1 MTSTI
6 TRRKDTFWSRT
17 LRSIVS
23 FVCMVALVFPS
34 VYTVLEP
41 QQALAQEFDYSIFS
55 RFASSSDGYGDPN
68 LTPASTTDLMIRFG
82 SSTRTTDSG
91 GGGDGGYDESMN
103 DALKPVLGAVVG
115 MAACYLGGYISS
127 FLKSFFPWL
136 SSPFVAAEVTFI
148 DIPMTEASTVGAGL
162 AASAALALQPVEFLL
177 SVPVNTR
184 IGNVLDASNMV
195 SNAAIAQNTL
205 STAQSTTQTAAEASN
220 NTFKECTL
228 DGLVRMF
235 AQMVIDAVTDSIVA
249 WIKGGFYG
257 APSFVED
264 PGQFFM
270 DVASYSVS
278 AFLYK
283 SGLDEILCEPFR
295 LDVILGISWDFYMPD
310 LDPLYGQLSCSLDEF
325 FPGIDINVGLNADGS
340 ARTMRGYSGDEAYSA
355 MVNDGNIDFPGGG
368 LPAVAAI
375 LRNENNA
382 FGSRI
387 KSAEAAGQFVSQ
399 QVGRESTLL
408 EYGKGW
414 FSPRCDADDVP
425 STPETVCTPGEYV
438 AEQVNDWSGGQLDQ
452 LTLAD
457 EFAEIV
463 NALLELLVEKVLSE
477 GNTLLQ
483 YRR

>member
-6 TRRKDTFWSRT
+6 TRHNDTLWARAF
-17 LRSIVS
+17 RSLVS
-23 FVCMVALVFPS
+23 FVCIVALVFPS

-41 QQALAQEFDYSIFS
+41 KHAFAQGFNFDELI
-55 RFASSSDGYGDPN
+55 RLASSTNQDTEQN
-68 LTPASTTDLMIRFG
+68 LVPATTTDLWIKYG
-82 SSTRTTDSG
+82 SSTRTTVGG
-91 GGGDGGYDESMN
+91 GGGDGEYDEAMN
-103 DALKPVLGAVVG
+103 DALRPVLGAVVG

-136 SSPFVAAEVTFI
+136 SSPFVAAEVTAV
-148 DIPMTEASTVGAGL
+148 DIPLTGTAMVVGAINMPAQKVLQGVQVFTNVPVDSVVLNYLNETEATANL
-162 AASAALALQPVEFLL
+162 ATAK
-177 SVPVNTR
+177 
-184 IGNVLDASNMV
+184 
-195 SNAAIAQNTL
+195 NTL

-249 WIKGGFYG
+249 WIKSGFYG

-295 LDVILGISWDFYMPD
+295 LDIILGISWDFYMPD

-325 FPGIDINVGLNADGS
+325 FPGIEVNVGLNTDGS
-340 ARTMRGYSGDEAYSA
+340 PRTMPGYSGNEAYGA

-368 LPAVAAI
+368 FPAVAAV

-387 KSAEAAGQFVSQ
+387 KSSEAAGQFVNQ

-408 EYGKGW
+408 GYGKGW
-414 FSPRCDADDVP
+414 FSPRCNADNIE
-425 STPETVCTPGEYV
+425 STPQTVCTPGEYV
-438 AEQVNDWSGGQLDQ
+438 AEQVNDWSGNQLAQ
-452 LTLAD
+452 LELAD

-463 NALLELLVEKVLSE
+463 NALLQLLVEKVLSE
-477 GNTLLQ
+477 GNSLLQ